1 MYELSKCFHQLDY
14 HFIWSCDHT
23 FNIFSILDVL
33 RKHCSSEYVNGICN
47 KNVEDDFPEI
57 ESVYQEMD

>member
-1 MYELSKCFHQLDY
+1 MYELSNCFHQLDN
-14 HFIWSCDHT
+14 HFNWSCDYT

-57 ESVYQEMD
+57 ESVYHEMD

>member
-1 MYELSKCFHQLDY
+1 MYELPKCFHQLDY
-14 HFIWSCDHT
+14 HFNWSCDHT

-57 ESVYQEMD
+57 ESVYHEMD